1 MQKLFLSPPFN
12 VNFTFSSLDE
22 NIVIFGNPKQITHL
36 LYFGKNLSY
45 ASLSFFFLP
54 HLNAFEYNLDDI
66 SSSSI
71 IINTL

>member
-1 MQKLFLSPPFN
+1 MLTLLLAF
-12 VNFTFSSLDE
+12 LDE

-45 ASLSFFFLP
+45 ASSLFFLP
-54 HLNAFEYNLDDI
+54 HLNAFEYNLMT
-66 SSSSI
+66 SSSI